1 MTMELP
7 LPMAEDA
14 LRVIYELQFVGRPQ
28 AFPRPEKSS
37 QNRATLV
44 KTGRQTYF
52 ETVPILAV
60 LAEFY
65 TSEKP
70 SYVDYRDL
78 SVAVTYLHRRGLIEL
93 VEIKD
98 GDACTWPGAHCDVEL
113 AIGCYFRP
121 DGAGVA
127 HWWDPFGK
135 ISEIPARF
143 FMASEKL
150 IKEEY
155 SWHGRIVMTGI
166 MVDGHHLFWRF
177 SRTHQRGFYSHPD
190 DPAFTLN
197 YPAAMS
203 GFPRNKNYVLT
214 SAGMKLIEPTI
225 SGEPHSHDPPDTG
238 KPGVASKSGKP
249 KLQRLEWL
257 TKAMLTVQAHPDWS
271 NNRIAKHV
279 GVASSTLSRNSTYKT
294 AAAMARGV
302 KSDVQPGFLKTDDEA
317 HFSDVDGVT
326 PQESSDD
333 IDD

>member
-28 AFPRPEKSS
+28 AFPRPDESR
-37 QNRATLV
+37 QNRMTLV
-44 KTGRQTYF
+44 KTGTQTYY
-52 ETVPILAV
+52 ETVPMLAL

-65 TSEKP
+65 TTDKP
-70 SYVDYRDL
+70 SYLDYRDL

-98 GDACTWPGAHCDVEL
+98 GEACTWPGAHHDVES

-121 DGAGVA
+121 DGASVA
-127 HWWDPFGK
+127 NWWEPWAK
-135 ISEIPARF
+135 VSAIPKRF
-143 FMASEKL
+143 LLADEKR

-155 SWHGRIVMTGI
+155 SWNGLVTMTGI
-166 MVDGHHLFWRF
+166 MVDGHPLHWRF
-177 SRTHQRGFYSHPD
+177 SRTDGSASYPSPD
-190 DPAFTLN
+190 DPAITLD
-197 YPAAMS
+197 YPAELS

-214 SAGMKLIEPTI
+214 SAGMALIEPTDLR
-225 SGEPHSHDPPDTG
+225 EPHSHDPPDQG
-238 KPGVASKSGKP
+238 KPWVAGNSAKSK
-249 KLQRLEWL
+249 RRTDEWL
-257 TKAMLTVQAHPDWS
+257 TQAMLTVRAHPDWS

-279 GVASSTLSRNSTYKT
+279 GVASSTLSRNDIYKRG
-294 AAAMARGV
+294 AAMARRV
-302 KSDVQPGFLKTDDEA
+302 KSDLQPGFLKTNEEN

-326 PQESSDD
+326 PPESSDD